1 MDRMNIMDQ
10 MDLMDLMYLL
20 KLNNIKCTKNTL
32 KYTKMLNKTK
42 LKISYNKIDKFQID
56 LI

>member
-1 MDRMNIMDQ
+1 MNIMDQ
-10 MDLMDLMYLL
+10 MDQMDLMYLL